1 MGIIT
6 NKIYICLPVEK
17 EIDKLDLDGLST
29 EEYNGKTYYK
39 IPSGGNSSDVV
50 KKITFETLYN
60 NVTITLNIISSSE
73 GSFDYAYACEL
84 DGPSGY
90 SNAKY
95 KISGNNQSITHEY
108 VVPNKGS
115 HWIYI
120 GYRKDGSGNHY
131 NDCGYF
137 SIDILTRE
145 YVISQPKE
153 VYIASDK
160 MNEITYGSKK
170 ILEYAKKDNTIRW
183 TNMRKPYFENS
194 YTSYNGAI
202 GISYSYTN
210 TKTNRTFTGIV
221 YSYDTSFLK
230 NMLDD
235 IYNDI
240 YYIRFNGKYNTQFRK
255 ENYNEQSYTKTI
267 DLSYIDFSGINNI
280 SGMFYGWQPL
290 SEVILPEDFCKNKTD
305 LSYLF
310 GGTGNLTYAYESC
323 NGITSLNTTG
333 WDTSKV
339 TNMAGMFTGCAY
351 LTSIDVS
358 GFDTSNVTD
367 MHNMF
372 GSDSNYLSEPLINM
386 SFTNI
391 NVSNLNVS
399 NVTNMGHMFCGC
411 SKLTNIDVS
420 GFDTSKVTNMRS
432 MFGGCKNLTT
442 LDVSNWNV
450 SNVTNMIGL
459 FKQCDNLTTLDV
471 SNWNVSN
478 VITMGKMF
486 YFCWK
491 VTKLD
496 VSKWDVSN
504 VTDMNNLFVGCDS
517 LTTLDLSNWDVSKV
531 TLSYGIFDYCSS
543 LTTLIDGHE
552 SDPNVIALNGLK
564 NDISLKHSTKLN
576 YESVYALFRGVATV
590 TTTKTI
596 TLPKVMEGKLDAT
609 KVKIATDKGWTVAYA

>member
-17 EIDKLDLDGLST
+17 ELDKLDWNGLST

-39 IPSGGNSSDVV
+39 IPSGGSSSDVV
-50 KKITFETLYN
+50 KKITFETLYDN
-60 NVTITLNIISSSE
+60 ATIILNIVSSSE

-108 VVPNKGS
+108 VVPTKGS

-120 GYRKDGSGNHY
+120 GYRKDSSGNSY

-145 YVISQPKE
+145 YLISQPKE

-170 ILEYAKKDNTIRW
+170 ILEYSNKDNIIKW
-183 TNMRKPYFENS
+183 TNMRKPNFTNS

-202 GISYSYTN
+202 GISYSYT
-210 TKTNRTFTGIV
+210 KANRTFTGIA

-235 IYNDI
+235 IYNNID
-240 YYIRFNGKYNTQFRK
+240 YIRFNGKYNTHFNK
-255 ENYNEQSYTKTI
+255 EEYYEQSYTNTI
-267 DLSYIDFSGINNI
+267 DLSDIDFSGINNI
-280 SGMFYGWQPL
+280 SGMFYGWRPL
-290 SEVILPEDFCKNKTD
+290 SEIILPEDFCKNKTD
-305 LSYLF
+305 LSNLF
-310 GGTGNLTYAYESC
+310 GGTGKLTYAYESC

-358 GFDTSNVTD
+358 GFDTSNVTN
-367 MHNMF
+367 MYKMF
-372 GSDSNYLSEPLINM
+372 GSNLDVLGDPLINM

-391 NVSNLNVS
+391 NVSGL
-399 NVTNMGHMFCGC
+399 
-411 SKLTNIDVS
+411 
-420 GFDTSKVTNMRS
+420 DTSKVTNMGV
-432 MFGGCKNLTT
+432 MFTGCGKLTSIDVSNWDVSNVTNIGAMFCKCSGLTT

-450 SNVTNMIGL
+450 SNVTNMV
-459 FKQCDNLTTLDV
+459 D
-471 SNWNVSN
+471 
-478 VITMGKMF
+478 MF
-486 YFCWK
+486 YFCGNI
-491 VTKLD
+491 TKLD
-496 VSKWDVSN
+496 VSKWNVSN
-504 VTDMNNLFVGCDS
+504 VTNMSSMFVGCS
-517 LTTLDLSNWDVSKV
+517 KLTTLDLSNWNVSKAR
-531 TLSYGIFDYCSS
+531 TSYSIFNYCEE
-543 LTTLIDGHE
+543 LKTLIDGHE
-552 SDPNVIALNGLK
+552 SDPNVSILNGLK
-564 NDISLKHSTKLN
+564 NDISLEYSTKLN

-590 TTTKTI
+590 TSTKTI
-596 TLPKVMEGKLDAT
+596 TLPKVMKGKLDAA